1 MLFVCVVERAS
12 RVRVFVRSDV
22 LRLARAEKECP
33 KTLPGVGTTLTW
45 IFDDPRGE
53 DVLEDEMLGEFRRV
67 RNEIEL
73 KIKAWLEHPED
84 EFRQLTQQRERER
97 LERLVSER

>member
-1 MLFVCVVERAS
+1 LLLVFVVERAS

-33 KTLPGVGTTLTW
+33 KTFPGVGTALTW
-45 IFDDPRGE
+45 IFNDPRGE

-84 EFRQLTQQRERER
+84 ELRQLTQQRERER